1 MGESFTLT
9 PAEQIQNNTVQQFC
23 QAHASHAIVLF
34 LTSLKMTC
42 FTISTT
48 NPIHLPGVRG
58 GRGLID
64 HAWVYVCNWCNLWLA
79 AAAACVS
86 VCVEPRGVT
95 DAVLSEID
103 RTPSLL
109 NQLNQRSQITQ
120 ISDAT
125 LRCRRRHVE
134 APTTTVKPECIK
146 YLLLC
151 FRAGA

>member
-1 MGESFTLT
+1 MVSGG
-9 PAEQIQNNTVQQFC
+9 
-23 QAHASHAIVLF
+23 
-34 LTSLKMTC
+34 
-42 FTISTT
+42 
-48 NPIHLPGVRG
+48 GV
-58 GRGLID
+58 
-64 HAWVYVCNWCNLWLA
+64 
-79 AAAACVS
+79 CVS

-134 APTTTVKPECIK
+134 APTATVKPERIK

-151 FRAGA
+151 FHAGA